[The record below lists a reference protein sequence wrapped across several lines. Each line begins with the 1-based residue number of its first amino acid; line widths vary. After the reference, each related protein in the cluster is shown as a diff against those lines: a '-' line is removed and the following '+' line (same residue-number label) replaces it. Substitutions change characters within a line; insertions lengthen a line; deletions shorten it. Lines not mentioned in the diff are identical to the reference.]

1 MQETSKED
9 NEYIMLLKIAA
20 IANSLERTSKLKM
33 LTIHIESS
41 SLLSRRLILIQFK
54 NRFKIEKFKLEIYI
68 RKF

>member
-33 LTIHIESS
+33 LTIHLESS